1 MSRFVVGV
9 LGTSIMG
16 QRIKRRI
23 AASAANAVP
32 VTTDARR
39 VGLKRA
45 LIGSLLT
52 CAFGMA
58 AAAESAPLST
68 TPPLPV
74 GDWNFRALLDGKPI
88 GQHRFNVSGQGEDRE
103 VTSEA
108 TFAVKF
114 LGVTAYR
121 YHHQATERWRNG
133 CLSGLAS
140 TTDDDG
146 KASSVRA
153 ESQGDE
159 LTVQT
164 SPVTQSHKGCV
175 MTFAY
180 WNPAIQA
187 RTRLLNVQTGQLE
200 TVQIQRVGA
209 GSIEVRG
216 KPVPATAYRITGPA
230 QPIELWYSA
239 QGDWIGL
246 DSSVSGGRK
255 LSYRLQ

>member
-1 MSRFVVGV
+1 MKRFGDGV
-9 LGTSIMG
+9 PGSGT
-16 QRIKRRI
+16 
-23 AASAANAVP
+23 AAN
-32 VTTDARR
+32 DALSL
-39 VGLKRA
+39 GMKHA
-45 LIGSLLT
+45 LIGSLMI
-52 CAFGMA
+52 CAFGMS
-58 AAAESAPLST
+58 AAAEPAALST
-68 TPPLPV
+68 MPPLPV
-74 GDWNFRALLDGKPI
+74 GDWNFRALLDDKPI

-114 LGVTAYR
+114 LGITAYR

-133 CLSGLAS
+133 CLSRLAS

-146 KASSVRA
+146 KASSVQA

-159 LTVQT
+159 LTVQAL
-164 SPVTQSHKGCV
+164 PVAQSHKGCV

-180 WNPAIQA
+180 WNPAIQT

-200 TVQIQRVGA
+200 AVQIQRVGA

-230 QPIELWYSA
+230 QPIDLWYSA

>member
-1 MSRFVVGV
+1 MSAMPT
-9 LGTSIMG
+9 L
-16 QRIKRRI
+16 
-23 AASAANAVP
+23 APVP
-32 VTTDARR
+32 Q
-39 VGLKRA
+39 
-45 LIGSLLT
+45 
-52 CAFGMA
+52 
-58 AAAESAPLST
+58 
-68 TPPLPV
+68 LPT

-88 GQHRFNVSGQGEDRE
+88 GQHRFSVNGQGDDRE

-108 TFAVKF
+108 KFSVKF
-114 LGVTAYR
+114 LGITAYR
-121 YHHQATERWRNG
+121 YHHQATERWRGG

-153 ESQGDE
+153 EMRGDE
-159 LTVQT
+159 LTVQA
-164 SPVTQSHKGCV
+164 PPATQSLKGCV
-175 MTFAY
+175 MSFAY
-180 WNPAIQA
+180 WNPTIQT

-216 KPVPATAYRITGPA
+216 KTVPANAYRITGAA
-230 QPIELWYSA
+230 QPIDLWYSA
-239 QGDWIGL
+239 QGEWIGL